1 MELCSPQRTT
11 LPQQFRCSVCSG
23 TENEF
28 ISTLLPYLP
37 SRFLSWKL
45 KKPQPCT
52 IQVHH
57 SLARYLYSNSV
68 SATMYVH
75 VSGQLAV
82 KNWWGFR
89 SGTKSPNRQI
99 KTTTKFSRIWY
110 CKDKELKFGHR
121 KFTVD
126 IKTVPFC
133 FVYIYIMVLQ
143 L

>member
-1 MELCSPQRTT
+1 MST
-11 LPQQFRCSVCSG
+11 LP
-23 TENEF
+23 
-28 ISTLLPYLP
+28 PYLP

-89 SGTKSPNRQI
+89 SGTESPNRQI

-126 IKTVPFC
+126 IRTVPFLLC
-133 FVYIYIMVLQ
+133 IHLHNDPPIVVYLYLTINGSGGIQ
-143 L
+143 LLYT